1 MIIVNALWGHWE
13 EQHGF
18 GQTWLLT
25 RRANMLTNTL
35 HYKRLHDNYISL
47 RRTERINSFIRASRF
62 DLIERIDRWSST
74 RGAISTDLLPVFRL
88 RQTSRH
94 AHWQQWPCRRRGRCP
109 CGRRNR
115 RKTQRRSART
125 LTGTRS
131 VAIPTPDS
139 TFRVPPD
146 PEYPPEYAARNRP
159 ENYPQINDADQRRN
173 CTRRRSFAAVYHCA
187 RRAMWSLVSD
197 EGYCTTTSQLLRS

>member
-115 RKTQRRSART
+115 RKTQRKRSRT

-139 TFRVPPD
+139 TFRFPRIRNTRRKMLPEIVP
-146 PEYPPEYAARNRP
+146 RIIRRSTT
-159 ENYPQINDADQRRN
+159 QINDATVLDGGPLRLCITAPAARCGHWSLMKVIAQRRRN
-173 CTRRRSFAAVYHCA
+173 Y
-187 RRAMWSLVSD
+187 
-197 EGYCTTTSQLLRS
+197 

>member
-47 RRTERINSFIRASRF
+47 RRTERINSFIRTSRF

-94 AHWQQWPCRRRGRCP
+94 AHSLQWPCRRRGRCP

-115 RKTQRRSART
+115 RKTQRKKLQNTHRNT
-125 LTGTRS
+125 LRCYTNAGFD
-131 VAIPTPDS
+131 AP
-139 TFRVPPD
+139 VPPH
-146 PEYPPEYAARNRP
+146 PEYPPEYPARNRP

-187 RRAMWSLVSD
+187 SRAMWSLMKVIAQRCRN
-197 EGYCTTTSQLLRS
+197 Y